1 MSVIDTN
8 SDYGQRVA
16 KRLADEQVVWLTTVD
31 SNGAPQP
38 NPVWYIWDGQSALIY
53 SQPNQAKIRN
63 IERSGRATLNFNSDF
78 HGGDVV
84 ILTGTAA
91 LEPAAPTADQNQA
104 FVQKY
109 ADGIASI
116 NMTPE
121 SFAAAY
127 SVPIRVTPTKLRGF

>member
-1 MSVIDTN
+1 MPIVDT
-8 SDYGQRVA
+8 SSEFGQRVA
-16 KRLADEQVVWLTTVD
+16 SRLTAEQVVWLVTVD
-31 SNGAPQP
+31 STGTPQP
-38 NPVWYIWDGQSALIY
+38 VPVWFIWDGQTALIY

-63 IERSGRATLNFNSDF
+63 IERSGHTSLHFNSDF

-84 ILTGTAA
+84 VLTGTA
-91 LEPAAPTADQNQA
+91 EIVPTAPDADQNPA
-104 FVQKY
+104 FIEKY

-127 SVPIRVTPTKLRGF
+127 SVPILITPTKLRGF

>member
-1 MSVIDTN
+1 MPIVDT
-8 SDYGQRVA
+8 SSEFGQRVA
-16 KRLADEQVVWLTTVD
+16 SRLTAEQVVWLVTVD
-31 SNGAPQP
+31 STGTPQP
-38 NPVWYIWDGQSALIY
+38 VPVWFIWDGQTALIY

-63 IERSGRATLNFNSDF
+63 IERSGHASLNFNSDF

-84 ILTGTAA
+84 VLTGTAEIVPTA
-91 LEPAAPTADQNQA
+91 PAADQNPA
-104 FVQKY
+104 FIEKY

-127 SVPIRVTPTKLRGF
+127 SVPILITPTKLRGF